1 MQINNIF
8 LTNMLMFYNKKN
20 ENKSL
25 KLLHFERLKN
35 IRSLLTCLFLNAYF
49 NIWFVKYYITK
60 FKITIIKR
68 TNIVFKI

>member
-1 MQINNIF
+1 MSKTKMLKKKNICNTNVNKIMQINNIF

-35 IRSLLTCLFLNAYF
+35 IRSLLTFLFLNAYF
-49 NIWFVKYYITK
+49 NI
-60 FKITIIKR
+60 
-68 TNIVFKI
+68 